1 MRSMKGGVLARAA
14 TAAWQTVVEMY
25 IYIYIYINIYIA
37 SSQLPAA
44 TASAPRMSA
53 RARYESLLLI

>member
-25 IYIYIYINIYIA
+25 IYIYIYIYIY
-37 SSQLPAA
+37 SQQPATGRHSQRA
-44 TASAPRMSA
+44 THERKSK
-53 RARYESLLLI
+53 I